1 MAVDYPAQ
9 YESTF
14 TLNDGTGVRVRPIR
28 ADDIDHMAKLFE
40 KFSPETVYFRFFSA
54 MRSMPIDRLKKFCN
68 IDYENQM
75 ALVACTME
83 DGDESLLGV
92 ARYVVI
98 PEQPGTAEFAVVV
111 ADTWQNKKIGT
122 HLLQRLVD
130 VAKKQGIQ
138 AFVGLVMDEN
148 RKALGIIRN
157 SGYKF
162 KESAYEPG
170 IRRVEFTLS
179 DIDPALRVVKGG
191 RT

>member
-1 MAVDYPAQ
+1 VEYPAQ
-9 YESTF
+9 YESRF
-14 TLNDGTGVRVRPIR
+14 TLKDGTEIHVRPIR

-40 KFSPETVYFRFFSA
+40 KFSPETIYFRFFSA
-54 MRSMPIDRLKKFCN
+54 MRSMPIDRLKQFCD

-75 ALVACTME
+75 ALVAYIVE
-83 DGDESLLGV
+83 NGGESLLGV

-98 PEQPGTAEFAVVV
+98 PEQPGAAEFAVVV
-111 ADTWQNKKIGT
+111 ADAWQNRTIGT
-122 HLLQRLVD
+122 NLLQRLVD

-138 AFVGLVMDEN
+138 TFVGLVMDEN
-148 RKALGIIRN
+148 RKALGMIRN

-170 IRRVEFTLS
+170 IRRVEFMLS
-179 DIDPALRVVKGG
+179 DIDPALLPAKKS